1 MTDTLLLIDG
11 HSVAYRAFFA
21 LPVENF
27 ATSSGQST
35 NAVYGFT
42 SMLINLL
49 RDENPTY
56 VAVAFDKSSHTFRTD
71 EYPLYKAQREASP
84 EEFRGQVELIK
95 EVLDAMQIVH
105 VDLDEYE
112 ADDIIATLARQ
123 GELAGMKV
131 LISTGDRDALQLVD
145 DEVTV
150 LYPRKGVSD
159 LVRMTPDVV
168 FERYGVPPARYP
180 ELAALVGET
189 SDNLPGVPG
198 VGPKTAAK
206 WLTQFDGLGNL
217 LDRNSEVT
225 GKVGESFREHLED
238 VRRNRRL
245 NRLVD
250 DLALPVGIEE
260 LHRQEIDREAV
271 HRVFDSLQFRTLRER
286 LLEILGTPVKVEDAQ
301 TIDTGIQELD
311 PGELEAW
318 LAEINDQP
326 VGVDFIGSWGA
337 GTGTLESISIATA
350 ESAVFVG
357 MTELDPRDAL
367 ALREWL
373 SERSPKAVHSLKGPL
388 LALWAQ
394 GWELDGVSCD
404 TELAAYILQPDART
418 YELSDLSI
426 RHLSRELRSPDTG
439 TVSTQDAFDFDL
451 SISEAAKTE
460 SILRARTVLDLSV
473 ALTAELTLQKQI
485 LLLTEMELPLTFTL
499 ARMERAGIAVD
510 EGGLE
515 ELRAGFEGRV
525 MRAEQ
530 EAYGI
535 LGRSIN
541 LSSPKQLSGVLFDDL
556 QMPKTKKTPSG
567 GYTTDAEAL
576 NWLYLQTGHPF
587 LKHLLEHRDAIRMRQ
602 TVDGLLKTVGEDG
615 RIHTTFTQTIAATGR
630 LSSLEPNLQ
639 NIPTRTAE
647 GRQIREGFVVGAG
660 YECLM
665 TADYSQIE
673 MRVMAS
679 ASGDEHVINAFKSGV
694 DFHTMTSSRVFGIAP
709 EDITPEQRAKVKQM
723 NFGLA
728 YGLSAYGLSTRLGI
742 SVAEANR
749 LVDDYFATFGGIR
762 DYLDSIVEEA
772 RKTGFTE
779 TLFGRRR
786 YLPDLNST
794 NRQRREMAERMA
806 LNAPIQGTAADIIKR
821 AMLNLERALADEGMS
836 SRILL
841 QVHDELI
848 LEVGI
853 GERDR
858 LETIVRQEMGQAA
871 DLKVPLEVSVGFG
884 QSWLEAAH

>member
-1 MTDTLLLIDG
+1 MTETLLLIDG

-49 RDENPTY
+49 RDENPTH

-71 EYPLYKAQREASP
+71 DYPLYKAQREASP

-95 EVLDAMQIVH
+95 EVLDAMRIVH
-105 VDLDEYE
+105 LDLEDYE
-112 ADDIIATLARQ
+112 ADDIIATLAREA
-123 GELAGMKV
+123 ELAGLKV

-159 LVRMTPDVV
+159 LVRMTPEVV
-168 FERYGVPPARYP
+168 LERYGVPPARYP

-206 WLTQFDGLGNL
+206 WLTQFDGLDNL
-217 LDRNSEVT
+217 LDRNAEVT
-225 GKVGESFREHLED
+225 GKVGDSFRDHLED

-245 NRLVD
+245 NHLVD
-250 DLALPVGIEE
+250 DLALPIATEQ
-260 LHRQEIDREAV
+260 LQRQEIDREAI
-271 HRVFDSLQFRTLRER
+271 HKVFDALQFRTLRER
-286 LLEILGTPVKVEDAQ
+286 LLEILGASGSVEDAPAF
-301 TIDTGIQELD
+301 DLGVVELD
-311 PGELEAW
+311 SGELGDW
-318 LAEINDQP
+318 LTSIGTAAT
-326 VGVDFIGSWGA
+326 GVDFVGSWGA
-337 GTGTLESISIATA
+337 GGGSLESIAISTA
-350 ESAVFVG
+350 GLAVFL
-357 MTELDPRDAL
+357 ELDELDSVDEE
-367 ALREWL
+367 ALRVWL
-373 SERSPKAVHSLKGPL
+373 ANSSPKSVHSVKGPL
-388 LALWAQ
+388 LALWARD
-394 GWELDGVSCD
+394 WELGGVACD

-418 YELSDLSI
+418 YELGDLSI
-426 RHLSRELRSPDTG
+426 RHLNRELRSPDTG
-439 TVSTQDAFDFDL
+439 AVSAQDAFDFDL
-451 SISEAAKTE
+451 SISEATKSE
-460 SILRARTVLDLSV
+460 SMLRARTVLDLSV
-473 ALTAELTLQKQI
+473 ALSAELTRQGQSQLF
-485 LLLTEMELPLTFTL
+485 LEMELPLTFTL

-510 EGGLE
+510 EGTLE

-525 MRAEQ
+525 VHAEQ

-541 LSSPKQLSGVLFDDL
+541 LSSPKQLSGVLFDEL
-556 QMPKTKKTPSG
+556 HMPKTKKTPSG

-576 NWLYLQTGHPF
+576 NWLYGQTEHPF
-587 LKHLLEHRDAIRMRQ
+587 LKHLLEHRDAIKLRQ
-602 TVDGLLKTVGEDG
+602 TVDGLLKTVGRDG

-639 NIPTRTAE
+639 NIPARTAE
-647 GRQIREGFVVGAG
+647 GRQIREAFVVGEG
-660 YECLM
+660 YDCLM

-679 ASGDEHVINAFKSGV
+679 ASGDEHVINAFRSGV
-694 DFHTMTSSRVFGIAP
+694 DFHTMTSSKVFGVAP
-709 EDITPEQRAKVKQM
+709 ADITPEQRAKVKQM

-728 YGLSAYGLSTRLGI
+728 YGLSAFGLSTRLGI
-742 SVAEANR
+742 PVSEANR
-749 LVDDYFATFGGIR
+749 LVEDYFATFGGIR
-762 DYLDSIVEEA
+762 DYLESIVEEA
-772 RKTGFTE
+772 RKTGYTE
-779 TLFGRRR
+779 TFFGRRR

-821 AMLNLERALADEGMS
+821 AMLNLEKALLSQGMA

-848 LEVGI
+848 LEVGV
-853 GERDR
+853 GEREQ
-858 LETIVRQEMGQAA
+858 LEEIVRREMGQAA
-871 DLKVPLEVSVGFG
+871 ELDVPLDVSVGFG